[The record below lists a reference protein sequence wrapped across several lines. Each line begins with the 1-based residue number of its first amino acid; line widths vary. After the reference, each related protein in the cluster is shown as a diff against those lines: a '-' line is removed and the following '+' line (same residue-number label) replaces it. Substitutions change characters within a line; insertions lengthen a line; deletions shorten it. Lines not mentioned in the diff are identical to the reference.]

1 MINGPFFIAMFEYR
15 RVTHSFFFLKFPKK
29 WSATPRILIGN
40 LQGAFQIAQRLGS
53 MQDVL
58 HINSRAQAVGDQEL
72 LKSIA
77 TFMAYN
83 PVGKKR

>member
-1 MINGPFFIAMFEYR
+1 MGSSY
-15 RVTHSFFFLKFPKK
+15 
-29 WSATPRILIGN
+29 SAPPRILIGN
-40 LQGAFQIAQRLGS
+40 LQGAFHIAQRLGS

-83 PVGKKR
+83 PVGKKRWAIQNDPFLISYD